1 MPLVPTSGPTT
12 NLHGRSCVRRRPPET
27 AVEQDDSTVRKGY
40 AMKPSRCLDV
50 GGGRRGREGVAA
62 TQHGERRAGA
72 GAAER
77 EERGDGDP
85 RDLAVRESSAILLHP
100 PPSLAGVSIGIKKG
114 VSSK

>member
-85 RDLAVRESSAILLHP
+85 RDLSRAREYWVAYMLQEHGPERGSTF
-100 PPSLAGVSIGIKKG
+100 
-114 VSSK
+114 